1 MQDLKISS
9 IQCNQIWE
17 DRQGNFICFEE
28 LLKDVQSPVDIIV
41 FPEMF
46 QTSFTM
52 NVEKLAETMDGESM
66 NWLKN
71 KAKKH
76 ECAITASLIIKEDAN
91 YYNRMVFVQE
101 DGSVQYY
108 NKRKLFTF
116 SDEDQ
121 YYTPG
126 NTKKIIEYKGW
137 KIFLQVCYDL
147 RFPEMSKN
155 KVENDN
161 YDYDL
166 LINVANWPAK
176 RSLHWKTLLQARA
189 IENQAYLMGVNRVGE
204 NDKGLKYSGDS
215 SLIGADG
222 TIINTISEEEKVIN
236 NTLSYET
243 LKLTRKLFPFL
254 KDR

>member
-28 LLKDVQSPVDIIV
+28 ILKKVQSSVDIIV

-46 QTSFTM
+46 QTGFSM
-52 NVEKLAETMDGESM
+52 NVEKLAEAMDGVSM

-71 KAKKH
+71 KAKEYH
-76 ECAITASLIIKEDAN
+76 CAITTSLIIQEDGK

-101 DGSVQYY
+101 NGTVQHYD
-108 NKRKLFTF
+108 KRKLFTF
-116 SDEDQ
+116 SEEDQ
-121 YYTPG
+121 HFTPG
-126 NTKKIIEYKGW
+126 EKKNIIEYKGW
-137 KIFLQVCYDL
+137 KIFMQVCYDL
-147 RFPEMSKN
+147 RFPEMCKN
-155 KVENDN
+155 KVENGN

-166 LINVANWPAK
+166 LINVANWPAR

-189 IENQAYLMGVNRVGE
+189 IENQSYLVGVNRVGE
-204 NDKGLKYSGDS
+204 NHRGLKYSGDS
-215 SLIGADG
+215 SLIESDG
-222 TIINTISEEEKVIN
+222 TIVNQIDNEEKVIN

-243 LKLTRKLFPFL
+243 LNETRKKLPFL

>member
-1 MQDLKISS
+1 MQDLKVSL

-17 DRQGNFICFEE
+17 DKKANLISFEG
-28 LLKDVQSPVDIIV
+28 LLKKVESSVDIIV

-46 QTSFTM
+46 QTGYTM
-52 NVEKLAETMDGESM
+52 NAEEMAETMEGESIT
-66 NWLKN
+66 WLKS
-71 KAKKH
+71 KAK
-76 ECAITASLIIKEDAN
+76 EYNCAITASLVIKEDGK

-101 DGSVQYY
+101 NGSIQQYD
-108 NKRKLFTF
+108 KRKLFTF
-116 SDEDQ
+116 SKEEEH
-121 YYTPG
+121 YTPG
-126 NTKKIIEYKGW
+126 NRENIIEYKGW

-155 KVENDN
+155 RVENGN

-189 IENQAYLMGVNRVGE
+189 IENQAYLIGVNRVGE
-204 NDKGLKYSGDS
+204 NKNGLKYSGDS
-215 SLIGADG
+215 SIIAADG
-222 TIINTISEEEKVIN
+222 TIINRISEEEYVIN

-243 LKLTRKLFPFL
+243 LKETRKNLPFL